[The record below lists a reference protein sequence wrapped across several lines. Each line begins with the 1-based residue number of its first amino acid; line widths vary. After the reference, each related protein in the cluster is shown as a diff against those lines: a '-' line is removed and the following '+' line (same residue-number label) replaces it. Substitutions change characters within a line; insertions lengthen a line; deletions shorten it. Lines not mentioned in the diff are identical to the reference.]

1 MGAEGIGFRERGFL
15 GEGSFFGVRVVVTE
29 GGAAHGHELGEE
41 EEEDGDEGDAFD
53 PIVSCDGACEAGI
66 REGDVG
72 WGKELRT
79 VSQCSVS
86 ARKLRLRRI
95 RQAETVEDWAHERV

>member
-1 MGAEGIGFRERGFL
+1 VRAEGFGFRKWGFL

-29 GGAAHGHELGEE
+29 GGEAHGHELGKE

-53 PIVSCDGACEAGI
+53 PIISCDGAGEAGV

-72 WGKELRT
+72 WGKQLRT

-86 ARKLRLRRI
+86 ARQLQLRRI
-95 RQAETVEDWAHERV
+95 R